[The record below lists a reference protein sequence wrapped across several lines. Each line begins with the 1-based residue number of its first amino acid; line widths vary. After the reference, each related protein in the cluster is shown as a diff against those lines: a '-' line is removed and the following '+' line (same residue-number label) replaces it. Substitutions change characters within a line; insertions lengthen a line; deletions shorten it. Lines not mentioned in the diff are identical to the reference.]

1 MSIFIKHKEKEKKE
15 YSIISRVT
23 EDTHDRIFKNIPCF
37 PPLLLLK
44 PTSLWWVGVK
54 WTSNFLKYN
63 DNAVDFPHN
72 PAASSF

>member
-44 PTSLWWVGVK
+44 PTSL
-54 WTSNFLKYN
+54 
-63 DNAVDFPHN
+63 
-72 PAASSF
+72 